1 MMIYIFFLFL
11 NILNKYSGMFGDTY
25 NERKELWI
33 QKNMEEAKTKEDQEN
48 KEVQRREYEVQ
59 MRREAE
65 KKKAQ
70 MLEVSYERRK
80 DSLLSTINSHG
91 VQEETMIRLRTLWP
105 SQLETIIDG
114 DDINIAIQEMLESI
128 ATEEAKKKAMIARMV
143 GLG

>member
-1 MMIYIFFLFL
+1 
-11 NILNKYSGMFGDTY
+11 MFDDTYNVSDDTY

-59 MRREAE
+59 MRE
-65 KKKAQ
+65 KAKEKKAQ
-70 MLEVSYERRK
+70 MLEVSYERQK

-128 ATEEAKKKAMIARMV
+128 ATEEAKKKQ
-143 GLG
+143 